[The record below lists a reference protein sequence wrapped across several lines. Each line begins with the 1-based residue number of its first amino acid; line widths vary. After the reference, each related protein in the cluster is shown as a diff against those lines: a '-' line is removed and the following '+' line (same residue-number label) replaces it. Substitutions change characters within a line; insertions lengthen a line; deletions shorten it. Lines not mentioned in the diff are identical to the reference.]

1 MMTMTSHFKFQ
12 IGDKLKASEFD
23 SEEYGLEFVTIT
35 SINEE
40 NQVYH
45 WEAYYPLLGGAMHSG
60 YFFNEAELYEE

>member
-1 MMTMTSHFKFQ
+1 MAHPWQHAKFK

-45 WEAYYPLLGGAMHSG
+45 WKATYPLLGGTIHSG
-60 YFFNEAELYEE
+60 YFFNEAESYEE

>member
-1 MMTMTSHFKFQ
+1 MIKFK

-45 WEAYYPLLGGAMHSG
+45 WEAPYPLLGGTIHPG